1 LKDKVF
7 VSWIMDVSDPSSYAK
22 AYSELMNSEDSRCPG
37 SWGLAAWGPG
47 SRVES
52 YGTHMAFCGYPDMA
66 SAMEVFQERVPTKS
80 MQKFYSKAGNVRQL
94 IGTNLVSIIKDYMP
108 N

>member
-1 LKDKVF
+1 
-7 VSWIMDVSDPSSYAK
+7 MDISDPASYAK

-52 YGTHMAFCGYPDMA
+52 YGTHMAFCGIQIWLQLWKYSRKA
-66 SAMEVFQERVPTKS
+66 PTKS
-80 MQKFYSKAGNVRQL
+80 CEVLF
-94 IGTNLVSIIKDYMP
+94 
-108 N
+108 